1 MPRIERGD
9 LVHCIADN
17 TYFGVGLVVG
27 VETYD
32 QTYLV
37 LREGVVER
45 FWDFELEA
53 VDDPQT

>member
-53 VDDPQT
+53 VDDM